1 MTEEIVVALV
11 TAPDTEV
18 AERIVR
24 TLVDEE
30 LAACGNIVPG
40 VVSIY
45 RWQGEVQREGE
56 VLIVLKTTR
65 SRAPDVIARVPAL
78 HPYDVPEVL
87 VVPVSDGFAP
97 YMRWVAAGS
106 GSRSED

>member
-1 MTEEIVVALV
+1 MTKEIVVALV

-56 VLIVLKTTR
+56 VLIVLKDMWGLGER
-65 SRAPDVIARVPAL
+65 KAYSVAEWAALSLVRAAI
-78 HPYDVPEVL
+78 E
-87 VVPVSDGFAP
+87 
-97 YMRWVAAGS
+97 GS
-106 GSRSED
+106 GKKEVQVPQSG